1 MKLDFLVYS
10 ILDLAIDTSFPVL
23 EDLGLQLES
32 LEERLIECADKSTLH
47 DIHKIKRQ
55 IIILRH
61 AVWPQRD
68 TINQLLRD
76 ESHWVSDSVNLYL
89 RDCHDHT
96 FQIMDLIESYREAG
110 SSLHDLYLSSVSM
123 RMNDIMRVLTIIAT
137 LFIPMT
143 FIAGVYGMNF
153 GSESNSPWAMPEL
166 KWTLGYPFVWFLFI
180 ATGGI
185 MLFWFR
191 KKRWL

>member
-1 MKLDFLVYS
+1 
-10 ILDLAIDTSFPVL
+10 
-23 EDLGLQLES
+23 
-32 LEERLIECADKSTLH
+32 
-47 DIHKIKRQ
+47 
-55 IIILRH
+55 
-61 AVWPQRD
+61 
-68 TINQLLRD
+68 
-76 ESHWVSDSVNLYL
+76 
-89 RDCHDHT
+89 
-96 FQIMDLIESYREAG
+96 
-110 SSLHDLYLSSVSM
+110 M
-123 RMNDIMRVLTIIAT
+123 RMDDIMRVLTIIAT